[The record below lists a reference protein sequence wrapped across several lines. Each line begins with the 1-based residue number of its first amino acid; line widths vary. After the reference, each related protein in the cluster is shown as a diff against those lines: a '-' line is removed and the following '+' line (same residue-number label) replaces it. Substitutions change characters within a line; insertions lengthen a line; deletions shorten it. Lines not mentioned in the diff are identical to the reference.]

1 MSNFFICMKA
11 FITRADFLASGSIII
26 SSRTTGTTCQER
38 PNLSL
43 SQPHGPS
50 SPPADNLLQK

>member
-1 MSNFFICMKA
+1 MTIFFMVNNACE
-11 FITRADFLASGSIII
+11 TRWGTPGSELD
-26 SSRTTGTTCQER
+26 SSSVIRLGTTCQDR

-50 SPPADNLLQK
+50 SPPATRVSQ